1 MKIAGQDLSISSSG
15 IVVET
20 LDDLTFDILKV
31 EYFGFT
37 SKKKLEQE
45 HILYYNNK
53 DFNSDYARYNWMK
66 DKILEWTK
74 DCFYLATEDYA
85 YGKSAA
91 MGQIFSLAEFEGNIK
106 LAEVARGQQMR
117 LYSVNS
123 NKKFFSGYG
132 LSDKIGMYQAF
143 NNYTGV
149 KPDISTLPIVDS
161 GKGVGPTSDIID
173 AFALCEFL
181 RMELKLRAGLVQL
194 HELSK
199 SQIECF
205 NIITKEC
212 PTGLL
217 TAPFIEDGVRL
228 K

>member
-15 IVVET
+15 IIVET
-20 LDDLTFDILKV
+20 LDDKNLDVLDV
-31 EYFGFT
+31 QYYGFT
-37 SKKKLEQE
+37 NKKKLEQD

-53 DFNSDYARYNWMK
+53 DFNSDYAKYNWMK
-66 DKILEWTK
+66 TQILEWTK
-74 DCFYLATEDYA
+74 DCEYIAVEDYA
-85 YGKSAA
+85 YGKSGAL
-91 MGQIFSLAEFEGNIK
+91 GQIFSLAEFEGNIK
-106 LAEVARGQQMR
+106 LAEVERGQKMR

-132 LSDKIGMYQAF
+132 LSDKIGMRDAF
-143 NNYTGV
+143 DNWLGI
-149 KPDISTLPIVDS
+149 KPDLSSLPEVDN

-173 AFALCEFL
+173 AFALCECL

-194 HELSK
+194 HLLPK
-199 SQIECF
+199 HQIEVY
-205 NIITKEC
+205 NICSKTC

-217 TAPFIEDGVRL
+217 TAPFIT